1 VGPQQFQCLWERWCP
16 AGVPGISGRP
26 GTNLGLIDGDFAK
39 IRVGIK
45 IRQLCAPPGQF
56 VFLFDCSAWES
67 PFSAFPQMPVQVLAR
82 LSSS

>member
-1 VGPQQFQCLWERWCP
+1 
-16 AGVPGISGRP
+16 
-26 GTNLGLIDGDFAK
+26 LIDGDFAK